1 MDSRRNGGMTTT
13 ISVGIA
19 TFDPARETESTVEQL
34 LHTADD
40 ALYRAK
46 SNGRNRVQA
55 A

>member
-1 MDSRRNGGMTTT
+1 VTTT

-19 TFDPARETESTVEQL
+19 TFEPSQAADCDAERL
-34 LHTADD
+34 LHAADD

-46 SNGRNRVQA
+46 SSGRNRVQA